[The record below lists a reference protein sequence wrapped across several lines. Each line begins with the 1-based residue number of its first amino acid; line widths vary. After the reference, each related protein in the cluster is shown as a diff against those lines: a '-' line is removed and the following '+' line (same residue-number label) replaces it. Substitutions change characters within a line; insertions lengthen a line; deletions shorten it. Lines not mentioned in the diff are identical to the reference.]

1 MEKANALQLRQH
13 MGRIVQRLKDK
24 GEPILIEKDRKPVAV
39 LISLEDYQR
48 RFVDIDADIKRR
60 ELIEEIKQ
68 AKIRLPKRVSSL
80 DLIRSLREGRI

>member
-1 MEKANALQLRQH
+1 MEKANALQLRQN

-60 ELIEEIKQ
+60 ELIAEIKQ
-68 AKIRLPKRVSSL
+68 AKIKLPKGTSSL
-80 DLIRSLREGRI
+80 DLIRSLREGN

>member
-1 MEKANALQLRQH
+1 MEKTNALQLRQN
-13 MGRIVQRLKDK
+13 MGRIVQRLKEK

-60 ELIEEIKQ
+60 EMIEEIKQ
-68 AKIRLPKRVSSL
+68 AQMKLPQGTSSL
-80 DLIRSLREGRI
+80 DLIRSLREGK

>member
-1 MEKANALQLRQH
+1 MEKANALQLRQN

-60 ELIEEIKQ
+60 EMIEEIKQ
-68 AKIRLPKRVSSL
+68 AQMKLPKGISSL
-80 DLIRSLREGRI
+80 DLIRSLREGK